1 MKIVKRIIA
10 LVMVAILSL
19 SLVGCLHKK
28 NEIAVTIGDN
38 EFTSAYYM
46 CALVNANMEGKQKV
60 YESLTADQQKE
71 EINYYS
77 KKIDK
82 KSFVDWVEDRAI
94 EIIKEI
100 ASYKSL
106 CAKNEVKLS
115 DDLKA
120 EAEQN
125 VTTMWDYYGY
135 SAYYEPNGVSR
146 DTYAKFTED
155 SYYSEAYFQYLYG
168 RGGKK
173 ELAEDKV
180 ITEITKNYVLLDK
193 LSITYETDAT
203 AEEKAAAKG
212 KLDGYAA
219 QIKKGEKTFIQ
230 IYQAHNEMIEEE
242 ISNISKNEDAPVN
255 TYATVSGAEG
265 TSFEDANFKTYEK
278 YEVDVPQ
285 VVENSAN
292 NGYELIIKRDI
303 MADNYFV
310 DYLDSFA
317 RHTLADED
325 FKKEIDAN
333 TKKLEVEINAYATKQ
348 FKVKK
353 IVEPE
358 A

>member
-1 MKIVKRIIA
+1 MKIVKRITA
-10 LVMVAILSL
+10 LVMVAVLSL
-19 SLVGCLHKK
+19 SLAGCIHKK

-46 CALVNANMEGKQKV
+46 CALINANMEGKQKV
-60 YESLTADQQKE
+60 YESLTADEQKE
-71 EINYYS
+71 AIDYFS
-77 KKIDK
+77 KKIEK
-82 KSFVDWVEDRAI
+82 KNFVDWVEDRAI
-94 EIIKEI
+94 EILKDI

-106 CAKNEVKLS
+106 SAKNKVKLS
-115 DDLKA
+115 DDLKS

-155 SYYSEAYFQYLYG
+155 SSYSEAYFQYLYG
-168 RGGKK
+168 KGGTK
-173 ELAEDKV
+173 ELGEGKV
-180 ITEITKNYVLLDK
+180 TKEITKNYVLLDK
-193 LSITYETDAT
+193 ISITYETDAT

-212 KLDGYAA
+212 KLDEYAA

-230 IYQAHNEMIEEE
+230 IYQAHNEMSEEE
-242 ISNISKNEDAPVN
+242 IADIADDKDAPVN

-325 FKKEIDAN
+325 FEKEIEGN
-333 TKKLEVEINAYATKQ
+333 TKKLEVEINTYATKQ

>member
-28 NEIAVTIGDN
+28 NEIAVTIGDM

-46 CALVNANMEGKQKV
+46 CALVNANMEGQQKV
-60 YESLTADQQKE
+60 YSSLTADQQKE
-71 EINYYS
+71 EIDYYS

-82 KSFVDWVEDRAI
+82 KNFVDWVEDRAI
-94 EIIKEI
+94 EILKDI

-106 CAKNEVKLS
+106 CAKNEITLS
-115 DDLKA
+115 DELKA

-125 VTTMWDYYGY
+125 VITMWDYYGQ

-155 SYYSEAYFQYLYG
+155 SYYSEAYFQALYG
-168 RGGKK
+168 KGGTK
-173 ELAEDKV
+173 ELGEDQV
-180 ITEITKNYVLLDK
+180 ANEITKNYVLLDK
-193 LSITYETDAT
+193 LSIIYETDAT
-203 AEEKAAAKG
+203 AEEKTAAKE
-212 KLDGYAA
+212 KLEEYAA
-219 QIKKGEKTFIQ
+219 QIKSGKATFIQ
-230 IYQAHNEMIEEE
+230 VYQAHNEMSVEE
-242 ISNISKNEDAPVN
+242 IASIAEDEDGPVN

-265 TSFEDANFKTYEK
+265 TSFEDSKFKTYEK
-278 YEVDVPQ
+278 YEFDVPQ
-285 VVENSAN
+285 VVENSSQT
-292 NGYELIIKRDI
+292 GYELVIKRDI
-303 MADNYFV
+303 KADPYFM

-317 RHTLADED
+317 RHTLADEE
-325 FKKEIDAN
+325 FEKEIEKN
-333 TKKLEVEINAYATKQ
+333 TKKLEAEINTYATKQ